1 MRPSQRQRLRERP
14 SMRRAVVF
22 LPNGF
27 TLFNLFCGIFA
38 IVLASRGNPD
48 RAVLFVIIGGIADA
62 MDGRVA
68 RATGTGSKMGEE
80 LDSLVDAISFGLAPA
95 MIMYF
100 AVLNQSNWQWLL
112 VFIFCACAVMRLAR
126 FNVEQA
132 GRKKTYFHGLP
143 SPAAGLTLATY
154 YWFSQTELYS
164 QTVILFTDDKTLK
177 DLPWQTLMSFL
188 MAILAALMISNVPYP
203 AVPPVGYKSRK
214 QILGS
219 IIVIG
224 SILGLILLPKE
235 FMFPAAVAY
244 VTFGI
249 VQWALLGL
257 LGKSSSPDEIY
268 WDSKSERET
277 VPAVSRTS
285 RPAVT
290 LPSPPVPPSGVLV
303 EDDGG
308 VDRVSQ
314 REERDRQQRRRRRR
328 RGGRGRSDRPDR
340 GNNPGGSASSE
351 PPSESDQ

>member
-1 MRPSQRQRLRERP
+1 MRPSQQRLRERRGV
-14 SMRRAVVF
+14 RRAVVF

-38 IVLASRGNPD
+38 IVLSSRGNFD
-48 RAVLFVIIGGIADA
+48 RAALFVIIGGIADA

-68 RATGTGSKMGEE
+68 RATNTGSKFGEE
-80 LDSLVDAISFGLAPA
+80 LDSLVDAISFGLSPA
-95 MIMYF
+95 LIMYF

-112 VFIFCACAVMRLAR
+112 VFIFTSCAVMRLAR

-132 GRKKTYFHGLP
+132 GRKKTHFHGLP

-154 YWFSQTELYS
+154 YWFSQTNLYS

-203 AVPPVGYKSRK
+203 AFPPVGYKTNR
-214 QILGS
+214 QRLGS
-219 IIVIG
+219 LVVVG

-235 FMFPAAVAY
+235 FIFPACVAY
-244 VTFGI
+244 VLYGI
-249 VQWALLGL
+249 VKYFLLGL
-257 LGKSSSPDEIY
+257 LGKSQPLDEIY
-268 WDSKSERET
+268 WSEDAEEPR
-277 VPAVSRTS
+277 PAPQRSS
-285 RPAVT
+285 RPAVA
-290 LPSPPVPPSGVLV
+290 LVSPPVPSNGILV

-308 VDRVSQ
+308 VDRISQ

-328 RGGRGRSDRPDR
+328 RGGRGNRPDR
-340 GNNPGGSASSE
+340 GNNPGGSSSSE
-351 PPSESDQ
+351 PPSNLDQ

>member
-1 MRPSQRQRLRERP
+1 
-14 SMRRAVVF
+14 MRRAVVF

-38 IVLASRGNPD
+38 IVLSSRGNPD

-177 DLPWQTLMSFL
+177 DLPWQTMMSFL

-214 QILGS
+214 QIMGS
-219 IIVIG
+219 VIVVG
-224 SILGLILLPKE
+224 SILGLIILPKE
-235 FMFPAAVAY
+235 FMFPAAVSY
-244 VTFGI
+244 VMFGI
-249 VQWALLGL
+249 VQWAVLGL
-257 LGKSSSPDEIY
+257 LGKSSSPDKIY
-268 WDSKSERET
+268 WDGEAAPDA
-277 VPAVSRTS
+277 VPAASPRPS
-285 RPAVT
+285 RPVA
-290 LPSPPVPPSGVLV
+290 VPPSRASRPVVLPPAAPPIDGVLE

-308 VDRVSQ
+308 VDRVSK
-314 REERDRQQRRRRRR
+314 RDESDRQRRRRRR
-328 RGGRGRSDRPDR
+328 RGGRGNRPDRPDR
-340 GNNPGGSASSE
+340 PNNPGGSSPSE
-351 PPSESDQ
+351 PPHEPDQ

>member
-1 MRPSQRQRLRERP
+1 
-14 SMRRAVVF
+14 MRRAVVF

-219 IIVIG
+219 LIVVG
-224 SILGLILLPKE
+224 SILGLIILPKE

-244 VTFGI
+244 VGFGI
-249 VQWALLGL
+249 VQWAVLGL
-257 LGKSSSPDEIY
+257 LGKSSSPDQIY
-268 WDSKSERET
+268 WDGEPPAAVVSAPRHSRPSSQIAPVAPLT
-277 VPAVSRTS
+277 VPADGI
-285 RPAVT
+285 
-290 LPSPPVPPSGVLV
+290 LE

-308 VDRVSQ
+308 VDRISQ
-314 REERDRQQRRRRRR
+314 RDERDRQQRRRRRR
-328 RGGRGRSDRPDR
+328 RGGGGRGNRPDR
-340 GNNPGGSASSE
+340 GNNPGGQSSSE
-351 PPSESDQ
+351 PPEEPNQ